1 MFKKIV
7 LMSVSLFLVA
17 CSSNPTKTS
26 PFAPYGLVDDSY
38 QEFSSEKKYKLGSVD
53 FELLQRVENEKFPT
67 REGLKEI
74 FSSNIVAQ
82 LKEQNLYSDDGITL
96 DVDMSYRR
104 VFSGEAFGFSK
115 GFAQSECEYTN
126 ELLIED
132 NVVARHSPG
141 KLLAI
146 KQGWFGFAGLLQIG
160 KTITA
165 TGGTKDE
172 EGQIDIYVKRIVS
185 DLPR

>member
-1 MFKKIV
+1 
-7 LMSVSLFLVA
+7 MSVSLFLVA
-17 CSSNPTKTS
+17 CSSNPAKNS

-38 QEFSSEKKYKLGSVD
+38 QAFSSEKKYKLGTVD
-53 FELLQRVENEKFPT
+53 FELLQRVENKKFPT
-67 REGLKEI
+67 QEGLKEI
-74 FSSNIVAQ
+74 FSSKIVSQ
-82 LKEQNLYSDDGITL
+82 LKEQGLYSADGIAL

-115 GFAQSECEYTN
+115 GFSQSECEYTN
-126 ELLIED
+126 TLLIKD
-132 NVVARHSPG
+132 NVVARYSPG

-146 KQGWFGFAGLLQIG
+146 KKGIFGGLMQIG
-160 KTITA
+160 KAVTA

-172 EGQIDIYVKRIVS
+172 EGQIDIYVKGIVS